1 MAGRMPRSWVL
12 REVVHG
18 SATFARVVA
27 LRQAVLRTPLGLQYS
42 AADLAAEHDQ
52 FHLALFEHETP
63 VASGILQWQHDAQA
77 KMRQMAVDQAYRGR
91 GLGAQLVKALEAE
104 AARRGIRRIVLHA
117 RASALGF
124 YERLGYTCV
133 GDAFEE
139 VGLPH
144 RRMEKVLPDGEMTGL
159 TLPRGGDDATHW

>member
-1 MAGRMPRSWVL
+1 MPRACVV
-12 REVVHG
+12 REVKHG

-52 FHLALFEHETP
+52 FHLALFDDETP
-63 VASGILQWQHDAQA
+63 LASVILQWQQDAQA
-77 KMRQMAVDQAYRGR
+77 KMRQMAVDPAYQGM

-104 AARRGIRRIVLHA
+104 AARRRVRRIVLHA

-144 RRMEKVLPDGEMTGL
+144 RRMEKMLP
-159 TLPRGGDDATHW
+159 